1 MTKYGYTSGFLKDS
15 ISKED
20 DFEHQATILLKMG
33 IPYDH
38 CFADVF
44 RNNHNKDRYQLR
56 KFLTST
62 AKEGDILVVPSLTN
76 LYSNIRELCHLMYMV
91 EDTGIIIRSSDME
104 LSDDSDSSDWIIA
117 SQLAHL
123 DYVNYL
129 RKKSTLKAI
138 KKKKYQSTLNTGGR
152 NKRIIT
158 PQYLQAYEYLQ
169 FHTYN
174 ETQSKFHLSRST
186 LYRIKK
192 QITNKNQHHTTVQSY
207 DTDRGDNHEIQRI
220 NILD

>member
-1 MTKYGYTSGFLKDS
+1 MTKYGYVSGFLKNS
-15 ISKED
+15 IRQEY
-20 DFEHQATILLKMG
+20 DFKYQATILLNMG

-56 KFLTST
+56 KFLTSA

-123 DYVNYL
+123 DYTNYL
-129 RKKSTLKAI
+129 RKKKTHKAI
-138 KKKKYQSTLNTGGR
+138 KKAEYKAKLNTGGR
-152 NKRIIT
+152 NKRILT
-158 PQYLQAYEYLQ
+158 PLYRQAYKYLQE
-169 FHTYN
+169 HTYN
-174 ETQSKFHLSRST
+174 ETQKKFQLSKST
-186 LYRIKK
+186 LYRVKK
-192 QITNKNQHHTTVQSY
+192 QITAIQSY
-207 DTDRGDNHEIQRI
+207 HASNLGDYNAK
-220 NILD
+220 